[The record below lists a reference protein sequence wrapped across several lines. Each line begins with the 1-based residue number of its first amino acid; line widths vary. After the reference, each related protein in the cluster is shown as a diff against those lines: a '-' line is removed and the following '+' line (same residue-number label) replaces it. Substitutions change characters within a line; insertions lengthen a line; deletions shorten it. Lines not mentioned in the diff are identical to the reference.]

1 VDFKHILYQRD
12 GAVVTVTIN
21 RPERRNAL
29 NLDTVKEM
37 MSALERVGA
46 EPDVRVLVITG
57 AGDAFCSGADLKDA
71 PEMDHRL
78 AHEVVRLYLDY
89 VAAVR
94 SVEIP
99 VIARI
104 NGDAI
109 GGGCCTALAC
119 DIRVAAEK
127 ARLGFPFVNLGL
139 CGADMGATYLLPR
152 LVGFGRAAELL
163 LTGDLISA
171 REAQAMGLVNRV
183 VPPEELDA
191 VVDALAARLAAGP
204 PLGLRATKK
213 ALNGALD
220 MDATA
225 EFDHELLAQTYCLL
239 SEDYQEGL
247 RAFRERRQP
256 QFRGH

>member
-1 VDFKHILYQRD
+1 MDFKHILYQRD

-119 DIRVAAEK
+119 DIRVAAD
-127 ARLGFPFVNLGL
+127 ARRQV
-139 CGADMGATYLLPR
+139 ALL
-152 LVGFGRAAELL
+152 LVGGAEGGDGREGQEDVHVYAQEDARRGVGQFLGHDGRGDGVAVAAAVGRGELDPQVAQLAELL
-163 LTGDLISA
+163 EDVQGELFPLVALPGDGSHL
-171 REAQAMGLVNRV
+171 L
-183 VPPEELDA
+183 
-191 VVDALAARLAAGP
+191 
-204 PLGLRATKK
+204 LGEGTDRP
-213 ALNGALD
+213 
-220 MDATA
+220 A
-225 EFDHELLAQTYCLL
+225 EHLLLLA
-239 SEDYQEGL
+239 EGEL
-247 RAFRERRQP
+247 HP
-256 QFRGH
+256 